1 MLHGTRRGDKRVA
14 RGFVCS
20 FKALAKNE
28 SRPDLTAR
36 KTTCCKSQG
45 KARVTNGSSFLGAGA
60 DGRSVWAR
68 RARDVFNEH
77 LSDLG
82 GEDNTSAAERSIIR
96 RVAILTVELE
106 RLETKFAAAGEA
118 GERDLDLYQRSAGNM
133 RRLLESVGLQRRQRD
148 VTPDPLQF
156 ARSYQNGDGA

>member
-1 MLHGTRRGDKRVA
+1 M
-14 RGFVCS
+14 CC
-20 FKALAKNE
+20 FKALAKNG
-28 SRPDLTAR
+28 SCPDLTAR
-36 KTTCCKSQG
+36 KTAVCCPSKSQG
-45 KARVTNGSSFLGAGA
+45 KARLSNGSSFLGAGA

-82 GEDNTSAAERSIIR
+82 GEDNTSAAERCIIR